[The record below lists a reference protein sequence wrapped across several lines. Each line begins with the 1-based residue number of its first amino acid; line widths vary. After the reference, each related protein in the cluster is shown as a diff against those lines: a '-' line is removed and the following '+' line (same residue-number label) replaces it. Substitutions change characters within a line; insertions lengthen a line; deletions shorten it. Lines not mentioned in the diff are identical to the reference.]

1 MKTTLWGP
9 KVGEHVDPRSSA
21 SAARADERQRRHLHS
36 SRSGPPLWPF
46 SPRRSRCS
54 AIRQPVDARPAN
66 SVCHG
71 RECFFILHLSPWRPG
86 GRSPHTHS
94 IAPRRRT
101 DRDTL
106 VLRRSKGRKKME
118 KEKWWRF
125 TDSDL
130 WEGMTLADR
139 LR

>member
-21 SAARADERQRRHLHS
+21 SAGRADERQRRHLHS

-71 RECFFILHLSPWRPG
+71 RECFFILHLSPWQPG
-86 GRSPHTHS
+86 GRSPHTLHRPPEADGQRHAGA
-94 IAPRRRT
+94 APFKGEEKNGKRKMVEIHRQ
-101 DRDTL
+101 
-106 VLRRSKGRKKME
+106 RSLGGND
-118 KEKWWRF
+118 F
-125 TDSDL
+125 S
-130 WEGMTLADR
+130 
-139 LR
+139 